1 MKQLLTVTLT
11 LIFLASCRKEVQ
23 TPENDYLTC
32 VQAALRD
39 SLPAGEMNHL
49 DFDRAVLARVDS
61 AGLYLLRI
69 PFKGK
74 QLSAQFVLLQT
85 TRTGAILQGR
95 IVQLQKDTTIR
106 RGNEYNGAIT
116 IRTLKETVLVQ
127 SAIVKGYFTAYHGQ
141 PSAQRATS
149 LMPPE
154 YQELPEVVVVASY
167 SSDGGI
173 VYSDWMR
180 LTACFDG
187 SGGNY
192 YYSMDG
198 SGSEGGS
205 SGGGGYSGGSGSGSD
220 GTDDA
225 GYLSDSPILIDYE
238 TQDILDA
245 IDLQKYI
252 NCFNAI
258 PDEGSECSIEIFTD
272 IPVDTNPNM
281 LFDFNSGSPGHTFIQ
296 VKKSNATQSILQNIG
311 FYPSSGLKAVLTNA
325 PVNGKFVDN
334 GIHEY
339 NASIKMSLS
348 ATNFRS
354 TLTEILYLANFI
366 EYDIDNYN
374 CTDFALDVF
383 NKTRTHKII
392 IDLYD
397 IPGNYPST
405 GSRTPQGLYNKL
417 KEMKESGHPESS
429 NITIGIYKGWVAK
442 SSGPCN

>member
-49 DFDRAVLARVDS
+49 DFDRAVLGRVDS

-95 IVQLQKDTTIR
+95 IVQLQKDTPNR

-238 TQDILDA
+238 TDVYKSA
-245 IDLQKYI
+245 IELEQYLK
-252 NCFNAI
+252 CFDQI
-258 PDEGSECSIEIFTD
+258 PDAGATCSIEIFAD
-272 IPVDTNPNM
+272 IPVDSDPYK
-281 LFDFNSGSPGHTFIQ
+281 LFDIANQSPGHTFIQ
-296 VKKSNATQSILQNIG
+296 IKKSNGSQSVLQNVG
-311 FYPSSGLKAVLTNA
+311 FYPQSDWKSILTTA
-325 PVNGKFVDN
+325 PISGKFVDN
-334 GIHEY
+334 GGHEF
-339 NASIKMSLS
+339 NASLKMSVS
-348 ATNFRS
+348 PEHFRS
-354 TLTEILYLANFI
+354 ILTEIRYLAGFI
-366 EYDIDNYN
+366 QYDIDEYN

-383 NKTRTHKII
+383 NKIRTNKLEIPM
-392 IDLYD
+392 YD
-397 IPGNYPST
+397 IPSGIT
-405 GSRTPQGLYNKL
+405 AGGTRTPQGLYQKL
-417 KEMKESGHPESS
+417 KQMKEGGGPEAS
-429 NITIGIYKGWVAK
+429 NISLSNYKCWVAY